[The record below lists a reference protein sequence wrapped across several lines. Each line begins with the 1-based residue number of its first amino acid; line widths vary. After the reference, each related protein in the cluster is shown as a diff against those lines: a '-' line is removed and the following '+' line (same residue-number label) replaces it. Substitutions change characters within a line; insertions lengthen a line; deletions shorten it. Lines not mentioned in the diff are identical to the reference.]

1 MSDLTTATGTRE
13 ISKETDGLSAKRV
26 AFSSIP
32 IIDFSD
38 AYSSDLYARKT
49 VADQIR
55 KASIEVGFFY
65 ISNHGI
71 SQALIDQV
79 FSVAKD
85 FFALP
90 LEEKMELHVSKHK
103 HHAGYIAVGGEKL
116 HDQDKD
122 ASADRKESLE
132 ISIGLQDKPTS
143 TTLGSDTF
151 RSETEWLNGYPEIQN
166 IMATY
171 YNKMWELARLF
182 NRIVALALELP
193 ENFFEYAFSRPIT
206 NIRCLSYPPLP
217 PDTSKHEKSRAC
229 GEHSDYLS
237 YNLLVQDDIGGLEV
251 LNSAGEWIEATPVP
265 GTFVVNTGDLISHWT
280 NDLFASTIHRVTRNQ
295 TDRVRNAIAF
305 FTGPNTDALIEC
317 LPSCKEP
324 EKAPKYPPI
333 TTGEYLQ
340 QRLST
345 TMQK

>member
-1 MSDLTTATGTRE
+1 MSELTTATGTRE
-13 ISKETDGLSAKRV
+13 ISKETDSLKAKRV

-32 IIDFSD
+32 IIDFSG
-38 AYSSDLYARKT
+38 AYSADLNARKA
-49 VADQIR
+49 VADKIR

-65 ISNHGI
+65 IHNHGI

-79 FSVAKD
+79 FSAAKE

-90 LEEKMELHVSKHK
+90 LEEKMAFHVSKHK

-132 ISIGLQDKPTS
+132 ISIGLQDNPAL
-143 TTLGSDTF
+143 TTPDSDTF
-151 RSETEWLNGYPEIQN
+151 RSQTEWLNGHPEIQN
-166 IMATY
+166 TMATY
-171 YNKMWELARLF
+171 YDKMWELARLL

-193 ENFFEYAFSRPIT
+193 ESFFEDAFSRPIT
-206 NIRCLSYPPLP
+206 NIRCLSYPPLNL
-217 PDTSKHEKSRAC
+217 DNAKHKKNRAC

-251 LNSAGEWIEATPVP
+251 LNSAGEWIEATPIP
-265 GTFVVNTGDLISHWT
+265 DTFVVNTGDLISHWT
-280 NDLFASTIHRVTRNQ
+280 NDLFASTIHRVTTNQ
-295 TDRVRNAIAF
+295 TERVRNAIAF
-305 FTGPNTDALIEC
+305 FTGPNVDALVEC
-317 LPSCKEP
+317 IPSCKDKNE
-324 EKAPKYPPI
+324 APKYPPI

-345 TMQK
+345 TIQK